1 MTIDFSLLRNN
12 FGQLVLSRPDAESV
26 EQVVPVRA
34 FPIQAPA
41 DGIALVTM
49 DGREAAWI
57 DQLSD
62 LSAAQ
67 RSLVE
72 EELAAREFMPEIS
85 QIESVSSYA
94 VPCTWYVTTD
104 RGATQFVLRVEEDIR
119 RVGEHTLLV
128 TDSHGIHF
136 LIRDVARL
144 NKLSRK
150 ILDRFL

>member
-1 MTIDFSLLRNN
+1 MTIHFSLQRNN
-12 FGQLVLSRPDAESV
+12 FGQLVLSRPDGPTD

-34 FPIQAPA
+34 FPIQAPD

-62 LSAAQ
+62 LSISQ
-67 RSLVE
+67 RDLVE

-85 QIESVSSYA
+85 QIVRVSSYA
-94 VPCTWYVTTD
+94 VPCTWTVSTD
-104 RGATQFVLRVEEDIR
+104 RGPTQFVLRGEEDIR
-119 RVGEHTLLV
+119 RVGDNTLLV

-136 LIRDVARL
+136 LIRDVAQL
-144 NKLSRK
+144 DKHSRK

>member
-1 MTIDFSLLRNN
+1 MTIHFSLQRNN
-12 FGQLVLSRPDAESV
+12 FGQLVLSRPDGPTD

-34 FPIQAPA
+34 FPIQAPG

-62 LSAAQ
+62 LSISQ
-67 RSLVE
+67 RDLVE

-85 QIESVSSYA
+85 QIVRVSSYA
-94 VPCTWYVTTD
+94 VPCTWIVSTD
-104 RGATQFVLRVEEDIR
+104 RGPTQFVLRGEEDIR
-119 RVGEHTLLV
+119 RVGDNTLLV

-136 LIRDVARL
+136 LIRDVVQL
-144 NKLSRK
+144 DKPSRK